1 MSSQEHFPL
10 STFPPEHMGISSGSI
25 LRFLEKLDE
34 SRLCMHSFVLV
45 RHGAIACEGYW
56 APYTAESL
64 QRMYSVTKSFVG
76 VAIGLLAYD
85 GYVRLDDPVITY
97 FPDKVIKQPHPY
109 TEQMTIRDLLR
120 MSTVHTRT
128 ATQIVPHPDL
138 LKAFFN
144 VTPSHRPGTVF
155 NYDTGASVV
164 LSALVE
170 RCTRMP
176 LLEYLRMKALSK
188 MGFSDNAYCQKIGS
202 VSHGGSGL
210 LCTAHDLAKFALLCM
225 QQGNWYGFQLVPK
238 DYMRLATSKQID
250 THFAQPGHGA
260 FGYGYQ
266 FWRTDHNGF
275 CMFGMGGQLAI
286 CLPQENLVLVT
297 TADVMDNPGGVDL
310 IFQAFWDTIYKE
322 LQDDS
327 IPEDAEDAACLY
339 EKLAAL
345 RVRHVE
351 GNTDSPIARQVGGRR
366 FRMDDNPSIYKELS
380 VGFGPNYGTL
390 EYVTETGSHEIRFG
404 FGHNE
409 HQIFPEPSLECLASG
424 AWTDE
429 ETLFIR
435 VYVIDQNLGSLQLQL
450 HFTEDGTVTLS
461 SRTYGDSLLTGM
473 DACVTGYLDPTMGE
487 DLE

>member
-1 MSSQEHFPL
+1 M
-10 STFPPEHMGISSGSI
+10 
-25 LRFLEKLDE
+25 
-34 SRLCMHSFVLV
+34 
-45 RHGAIACEGYW
+45 
-56 APYTAESL
+56 
-64 QRMYSVTKSFVG
+64 
-76 VAIGLLAYD
+76 
-85 GYVRLDDPVITY
+85 
-97 FPDKVIKQPHPY
+97 
-109 TEQMTIRDLLR
+109 
-120 MSTVHTRT
+120 HTRT

-144 VTPSHRPGTVF
+144 VTPSHRSGTVF

-170 RCTRMP
+170 RCTHMP

-188 MGFSDNAYCQKIGS
+188 IGFSDDAYCQKIGS

-225 QQGNWYGFQLVPK
+225 QQGNWYGFQLLPK

-297 TADVMDNPGGVDL
+297 TADVMENPGGVDL
-310 IFQAFWDTIYKE
+310 IFRAFWDTIYKE
-322 LQDDS
+322 LQEDS
-327 IPEDAEDAACLY
+327 ISEDAEDAARLY

-345 RVRHVE
+345 HVRHVE
-351 GNTDSPIARQVGGRR
+351 GDTDSPIARQVGGRR
-366 FRMDDNPSIYKELS
+366 FRMDDNPSVYMELS

-409 HQIFPEPSLECLASG
+409 HQIFPESSMECLASG

-473 DACVTGYLDPTMGE
+473 DACVTGYLDSTIGE
-487 DLE
+487 DFE